1 MVCSPISEQFRKQV
15 RNNEELS
22 IVEFAMKYRA
32 SKARRPNQPFN
43 YSALDAAIVAETAE
57 KIVAG
62 KKLTH
67 FLETGLWTSIGAEGY
82 ANWGIDRA
90 GTAIGP
96 CCFRLRVG
104 DLMRFGILVLDK
116 GQDPRGYQVVPER
129 GLISL
134 RGTGRARTTFLAETH
149 LTTQSVR
156 SPIATSGGCFR
167 SEQTSPR
174 LGEGAVCPHLP
185 TENTL
190 IVQISDWRGEND
202 ELQCDTFRAHDEL
215 MRPLTRKNIGRF

>member
-1 MVCSPISEQFRKQV
+1 
-15 RNNEELS
+15 
-22 IVEFAMKYRA
+22 MKYRA

-104 DLMRFGILVLDK
+104 DLMRFGILVLNK
-116 GQDPRGYQVVPER
+116 GQDPRGYQVVPRAWFDLATRYRPGADDIPR
-129 GLISL
+129 GNSSYNAKCPLAYRYFWWL
-134 RGTGRARTTFLAETH
+134 FPKRTDFTAFGRGGQFVH
-149 LTTQSVR
+149 
-156 SPIATSGGCFR
+156 IY
-167 SEQTSPR
+167 
-174 LGEGAVCPHLP
+174 P

-215 MRPLTRKNIGRF
+215 MRAANK